1 MKFLTIT
8 AGCVLTAFTCL
19 FLSRKLIHLY
29 QLENYQLPGFFK
41 SVRRSLK
48 KTLLIHLLLVL
59 AAAVLS
65 WAGVPV
71 LVCVLLQAAGSFAY
85 YKAVEGQKE
94 KKPFH
99 CTERVK
105 RFGLVHLGVGLIAAA
120 AACCLG
126 IPVFIVPGVEILLF
140 ALSVLLVSLDEFD
153 LTTNFTAVAATFNNI
168 GPGLAKVGPVENFA
182 MFSARAKIVLILD
195 MLAGRLEIF
204 PLLILFLPKTWK
216 RFG

>member
-48 KTLLIHLLLVL
+48 RTLLIHLLLVL

-71 LVCVLLQAAGSFAY
+71 LVCVLLQAA
-85 YKAVEGQKE
+85 
-94 KKPFH
+94 
-99 CTERVK
+99 
-105 RFGLVHLGVGLIAAA
+105 
-120 AACCLG
+120 
-126 IPVFIVPGVEILLF
+126 
-140 ALSVLLVSLDEFD
+140 
-153 LTTNFTAVAATFNNI
+153 
-168 GPGLAKVGPVENFA
+168 
-182 MFSARAKIVLILD
+182 
-195 MLAGRLEIF
+195 
-204 PLLILFLPKTWK
+204 
-216 RFG
+216 